1 MWNIPSVETVK
12 ILASLLRS
20 TNAKI
25 LWNVALRD
33 WDYPVRDLIQRTIG
47 LGGISP
53 GGGQEN
59 TSIGYSHGW
68 QKVNKMPSVDQQE
81 EVQTLKLWQILF
93 P

>member
-33 WDYPVRDLIQRTIG
+33 WDYPVRDLIQRTIIRTQPYGVAVSVNFLAFKVFSSLLKG
-47 LGGISP
+47 LGAYPRWWIG
-53 GGGQEN
+53 N
-59 TSIGYSHGW
+59 TSIDIPMGGR
-68 QKVNKMPSVDQQE
+68 
-81 EVQTLKLWQILF
+81 
-93 P
+93 